1 MNVSNHSKNYNFQQ
15 KREKPPDLQCHCIWP
30 QQLHKNVKNID
41 DDDDNNNPKQT
52 RVWHTLPLLSSGSST
67 RKLTSPPTPTSLRTL
82 HMEEYKHENCNTI
95 SGDTLRKCKNSKSI
109 TTSTAAAD
117 AASCN
122 CSDCTDRYDNNRRY
136 MTTTTTSMINKRLVD
151 KTKSKIRMNNANAN
165 ENIEN
170 ASTIRL
176 GRRLQMKDETDNKT
190 SLTSQQQQESYE
202 TTTTQH
208 ILTTITKAMSSS
220 IAATKTAVA
229 LNWILTKATTTLIL
243 STTSSLNC
251 TLPSSAAAAAASS
264 TTSLA
269 SKTSSS
275 KHQHR
280 RHASNF
286 LSVLS
291 SSSSTLSSLLSAPQS
306 LFPLYPNNDSN
317 RKEEDSCHKCLF
329 ETSEKDE
336 QQTNIL
342 PTLPPIATSLKRLK
356 GKYHSECPPPFT
368 KTTAAPSL
376 SYISQTFIRSLIAT
390 LILILVQLNFTA
402 GDQVILLDTTREAT
416 LEWTRYPYGPQAQ
429 TPGWVEESFTDF
441 VKGINWRSYVVCD
454 VAYHNV
460 NNWLWS
466 PFIDRG
472 PANRLYIEIQF
483 TIRDCSL
490 FPGNALSCKETFS
503 LLYYEFDAATREP
516 PPWQTDSYKLIAR
529 IAAGEGRF
537 NQNSDVDIN
546 TEVKSIAVTKKGV
559 YFAFRDQ
566 GACISVLAVK
576 VYYITCPAVTENF
589 AHFNETPTGREI
601 TIIEKQNGTCVD
613 NAEAYEQPTYLCK
626 GDGKWTIL
634 TGGCRCKGGYEPDY
648 ANKTCNECPV
658 GTFRSAEVSK
668 CIPCPPNS
676 NASKVA
682 SSYCKCLPGFN
693 RHPRDG
699 KHMPCYKPP
708 GPPTNLTLLFVDHI
722 SAILSWNAPVRE
734 NAAADNANTI
744 YRSDIVYKVVCS
756 SCSSNVVLTPSTDT
770 FNETKLTL
778 TNLEPVTTYTIQIH
792 SMNGVSY
799 VMENGTAA
807 NDSDKDQRTTS
818 DSFSSEENGGGKQD
832 NEIPLMPTPTSTIP
846 HGSNINNQPIDL
858 SQIKT
863 EWDEITFT
871 TTESAILSTV
881 SNVRVVHA
889 TSNEVDLIWEKP
901 VQSDAPIEFYEVRW
915 FPKPDFDAI
924 NKTSLTIKETKAHVE
939 GLNDNTEY
947 GFQVRYKTINGYGTY
962 SNIVYAHTQP
972 GVGSVYEENLQ
983 MRIVAGAT
991 VAVVVILVL
1000 VIIATVVFLRS
1011 KNQDD
1016 LDKKSSNHM
1025 PLPLDYASN
1034 EGQVVTYIHAMDTTP
1049 IVKTIQSNV
1058 TTPLFGNSRSYVD
1071 PHTYEDPN
1079 QAIREFAREIDANY
1093 ITIEA
1098 IIGGGEFG
1106 DVCRGRLKI
1115 PPNFVQDIDVAIKTL
1130 KPGSSEKARCDFL
1143 TEASIMG
1150 QFDHPNVIYLQG
1162 VVTRSNPVMIITE
1175 YMENGSLDTFLRVND
1190 GKFQTLQLIV
1200 MLRGIASGMAYLSE
1214 MNYVHRDLAARNV
1227 LVNSQ
1232 LICKIADFGLSREIE
1247 NASDAYTTRGGKI
1260 PVRWTA
1266 PEAIAFRKFTSASD
1280 VWSYG
1285 VVLWEVMSYGERPYW
1300 NWSNQD
1306 VIKSIEKGYRLPA
1319 PMDCPE
1325 ALYQLMLDCWQ
1336 KQRTHRPSFAS
1347 IVSTLDNLA
1356 RQPQALLTTR
1366 NSPENDG
1373 AHIMDSQRGHNIFIS
1388 TDMWLD
1394 NIKMSRYSQHFKDAN
1409 LVTAQQISRLT
1420 AQQLSDMGI
1429 TLVGHQKKI
1438 LHQAR
1443 QLDTII

>member
-1 MNVSNHSKNYNFQQ
+1 MELQSRGKWVHNQINRWNVAYSWMVYVYILFG
-15 KREKPPDLQCHCIWP
+15 
-30 QQLHKNVKNID
+30 
-41 DDDDNNNPKQT
+41 
-52 RVWHTLPLLSSGSST
+52 LLSGFVWS
-67 RKLTSPPTPTSLRTL
+67 
-82 HMEEYKHENCNTI
+82 
-95 SGDTLRKCKNSKSI
+95 
-109 TTSTAAAD
+109 
-117 AASCN
+117 
-122 CSDCTDRYDNNRRY
+122 
-136 MTTTTTSMINKRLVD
+136 
-151 KTKSKIRMNNANAN
+151 
-165 ENIEN
+165 
-170 ASTIRL
+170 
-176 GRRLQMKDETDNKT
+176 
-190 SLTSQQQQESYE
+190 
-202 TTTTQH
+202 
-208 ILTTITKAMSSS
+208 
-220 IAATKTAVA
+220 
-229 LNWILTKATTTLIL
+229 
-243 STTSSLNC
+243 
-251 TLPSSAAAAAASS
+251 
-264 TTSLA
+264 
-269 SKTSSS
+269 
-275 KHQHR
+275 
-280 RHASNF
+280 
-286 LSVLS
+286 
-291 SSSSTLSSLLSAPQS
+291 
-306 LFPLYPNNDSN
+306 
-317 RKEEDSCHKCLF
+317 
-329 ETSEKDE
+329 
-336 QQTNIL
+336 
-342 PTLPPIATSLKRLK
+342 
-356 GKYHSECPPPFT
+356 
-368 KTTAAPSL
+368 
-376 SYISQTFIRSLIAT
+376 
-390 LILILVQLNFTA
+390 
-402 GDQVILLDTTREAT
+402 DQVVLLDTTKEAT

-429 TPGWVEESFTDF
+429 TPGWVEESFTNF
-441 VKGINWRSYVVCD
+441 GKGINWRSYVVCD

-503 LLYYEFDAATREP
+503 LLFYEFDAATREP
-516 PPWQTDSYKLIAR
+516 PPWQPESYKLIAR

-546 TEVKSIAVTKKGV
+546 SEVKSIAVTKKGV

-601 TIIEKQNGTCVD
+601 TIIEQQTGVCVE
-613 NAEAYEQPTYLCK
+613 NAEANEPPTYLCK

-634 TGGCRCKGGYEPDY
+634 TGGCKCKVGYEPDY
-648 ANKTCNECPV
+648 EKQTCNVCPPA
-658 GTFRSAEVSK
+658 TFRSSEVTKCTACPLNSK
-668 CIPCPPNS
+668 TSKSASASCPC
-676 NASKVA
+676 KEG
-682 SSYCKCLPGFN
+682 YY

-699 KHMPCYKPP
+699 KHMPCYRPP
-708 GPPTNLTLLFVDHI
+708 GPPTNLTLLFIDQT
-722 SAILSWNAPVRE
+722 SAIFSWNAPKRLSDE
-734 NAAADNANTI
+734 PMDKK
-744 YRSDIVYKVVCS
+744 YRSDIVFRVKCPTCNSNAVFNPS
-756 SCSSNVVLTPSTDT
+756 SDT
-770 FNETKLTL
+770 FNDTKLTL

-792 SMNGVSY
+792 SLNGVSY
-799 VMENGTAA
+799 SV
-807 NDSDKDQRTTS
+807 QS
-818 DSFSSEENGGGKQD
+818 DSNETYDSTSSDDKSGQHHSSNTS
-832 NEIPLMPTPTSTIP
+832 PLDES
-846 HGSNINNQPIDL
+846 L
-858 SQIKT
+858 LKT
-863 EWDEITFT
+863 EYAEYTF

-881 SNVRVVHA
+881 INIRIDSV
-889 TSNEVDLIWEKP
+889 TSKEVELAWDKP
-901 VQSDAPIEFYEVRW
+901 AHSDSPIEFYEVRW
-915 FPKPDFDAI
+915 FPKSESDSI
-924 NKTSLTIKETKAHVE
+924 NKTTFSTKDSKARIDNLLE
-939 GLNDNTEY
+939 NTEY
-947 GFQVRYKTINGYGTY
+947 GFQVRCKTVNGYGTY
-962 SNIVYAHTQP
+962 SNIVYTQTP
-972 GVGSVYEENLQ
+972 QSVSPVYDDSMQ

-991 VAVVVILVL
+991 VAVVILLVL
-1000 VIIATVVFLRS
+1000 VIVVTVLFLRS
-1011 KNQDD
+1011 KNQDE
-1016 LDKKSSNHM
+1016 LDKKTNNHL
-1025 PLPLDYASN
+1025 PLPMDYASN
-1034 EGQVVTYIHAMDTTP
+1034 E
-1049 IVKTIQSNV
+1049 V
-1058 TTPLFGNSRSYVD
+1058 TTPLFGTSRSYVD

-1079 QAIREFAREIDANY
+1079 QAIREFAREIDASY

-1175 YMENGSLDTFLRVND
+1175 YMENGSLDTFLRAND
-1190 GKFQTLQLIV
+1190 GKFQTLQLIG
-1200 MLRGIASGMAYLSE
+1200 MLRGIASGMAYLSD

-1280 VWSYG
+1280 IWSYG
-1285 VVLWEVMSYGERPYW
+1285 VVLWEVLSYGERPYW

-1336 KQRTHRPSFAS
+1336 KQRTHRPSFTS

-1356 RQPQALLTTR
+1356 RQPQTLLNTR
-1366 NSPENDG
+1366 NSPDNDSTQM
-1373 AHIMDSQRGHNIFIS
+1373 IEVPRGHNIFIS
-1388 TDMWLD
+1388 TDMWLES
-1394 NIKMSRYSQHFKDAN
+1394 IKMSRYSHHFKEAN
-1409 LVTAQQISRLT
+1409 LVTAQQVSRLT

>member
-1 MNVSNHSKNYNFQQ
+1 MPSTYFSVHKRELKNY
-15 KREKPPDLQCHCIWP
+15 CTG
-30 QQLHKNVKNID
+30 
-41 DDDDNNNPKQT
+41 T
-52 RVWHTLPLLSSGSST
+52 R
-67 RKLTSPPTPTSLRTL
+67 
-82 HMEEYKHENCNTI
+82 NTI
-95 SGDTLRKCKNSKSI
+95 SSMSK
-109 TTSTAAAD
+109 
-117 AASCN
+117 
-122 CSDCTDRYDNNRRY
+122 
-136 MTTTTTSMINKRLVD
+136 
-151 KTKSKIRMNNANAN
+151 
-165 ENIEN
+165 
-170 ASTIRL
+170 
-176 GRRLQMKDETDNKT
+176 
-190 SLTSQQQQESYE
+190 
-202 TTTTQH
+202 
-208 ILTTITKAMSSS
+208 
-220 IAATKTAVA
+220 
-229 LNWILTKATTTLIL
+229 
-243 STTSSLNC
+243 
-251 TLPSSAAAAAASS
+251 
-264 TTSLA
+264 LA
-269 SKTSSS
+269 SLQIQFHKINT
-275 KHQHR
+275 
-280 RHASNF
+280 
-286 LSVLS
+286 LVP
-291 SSSSTLSSLLSAPQS
+291 STLVPIPKPMHNGSRHIARLSLL
-306 LFPLYPNNDSN
+306 
-317 RKEEDSCHKCLF
+317 C
-329 ETSEKDE
+329 
-336 QQTNIL
+336 
-342 PTLPPIATSLKRLK
+342 
-356 GKYHSECPPPFT
+356 
-368 KTTAAPSL
+368 
-376 SYISQTFIRSLIAT
+376 ISWLIAIQCN
-390 LILILVQLNFTA
+390 LRFTYA
-402 GDQVILLDTTREAT
+402 DQVVLLDTTREAT

-441 VKGINWRSYVVCD
+441 VKDINWRSYVVCD

-503 LLYYEFDAATREP
+503 LLFYEFDAATREP
-516 PPWQTDSYKLIAR
+516 PPWQTDSYRLIAR

-546 TEVKSIAVTKKGV
+546 TEVKSIAVNKKGV

-589 AHFNETPTGREI
+589 AHFNETPTGKEI
-601 TIIEKQNGTCVD
+601 TIIEKQNGTCVE
-613 NAEAYEQPTYLCK
+613 NAEPYEPPTYLCK

-634 TGGCRCKGGYEPDY
+634 TGGCRCKVGYEPNDV
-648 ANKTCNECPV
+648 NKTCTECPV
-658 GTFRSAEVSK
+658 GTFKSPEVRK
-668 CIPCPPNS
+668 CTPCPPNS
-676 NASKVA
+676 NSSKTG
-682 SSYCKCLPGFN
+682 SPFCKCLPGYY

-699 KHMPCYKPP
+699 RHMPCYSPP
-708 GPPTNLTLLFVDHI
+708 AAPTNLTLLFVDQT
-722 SAILSWNAPVRE
+722 SAIISWSAPARNESQLVE
-734 NAAADNANTI
+734 GQLHS
-744 YRSDIVYKVVCS
+744 YRSDIVYKIRCS
-756 SCSSNVVLTPSTDT
+756 MCNANVMFNPSTDT
-770 FNETKLTL
+770 FNETKITL
-778 TNLEPVTTYTIQIH
+778 TNLDPVTTYTVQIH
-792 SMNGVSY
+792 ATNGISY
-799 VMENGTAA
+799 LIDSSLHSNETTA
-807 NDSDKDQRTTS
+807 N
-818 DSFSSEENGGGKQD
+818 
-832 NEIPLMPTPTSTIP
+832 NEISFANASTASNPL
-846 HGSNINNQPIDL
+846 DL
-858 SQIKT
+858 NEIKT
-863 EWDEITFT
+863 EHAEIIF
-871 TTESAILSTV
+871 TTESALLSTV
-881 SNVRVVHA
+881 FNLRILA
-889 TSNEVDLIWEKP
+889 ITSKDADLEWDKP
-901 VQSDAPIEFYEVRW
+901 LQNDAPLEFYEVRW
-915 FPKPDFDAI
+915 FPKLELDSI
-924 NKTSLTIKETKAHVE
+924 NKTALNTKDTKAHIE
-939 GLNDNTEY
+939 GLMESTDY
-947 GFQVRYKTINGYGTY
+947 GFQVRCKTINGFGSY
-962 SNIVYAHTQP
+962 SNMIYAQTLQS
-972 GVGSVYEENLQ
+972 VSSVYDDSVQIRFIAGAIVTGVLFLVIF
-983 MRIVAGAT
+983 IVAT
-991 VAVVVILVL
+991 VY
-1000 VIIATVVFLRS
+1000 FMRS
-1011 KNQDD
+1011 KHQDE
-1016 LDKKSSNHM
+1016 LDKKSTNHL
-1025 PLPLDYASN
+1025 PLPMDYASN
-1034 EGQVVTYIHAMDTTP
+1034 EGLVVTYM
-1049 IVKTIQSNV
+1049 

-1200 MLRGIASGMAYLSE
+1200 MLRGIASGMSYLSD

-1227 LVNSQ
+1227 LVNAQ

-1336 KQRTHRPSFAS
+1336 KQRTHRPTFAS

-1356 RQPQALLTTR
+1356 RQPQSLLTTR
-1366 NSPENDG
+1366 NSPETDG
-1373 AHIMDSQRGHNIFIS
+1373 AHILDTQRGQNIFIS
-1388 TDMWLD
+1388 TDLWLE
-1394 NIKMSRYSQHFKDAN
+1394 NIKMSRYCQHFKEAN
-1409 LVTAQQISRLT
+1409 LVNAQQISRLT

>member
-1 MNVSNHSKNYNFQQ
+1 MHFATQCDKGKRSIQFKIRLLKYDPKKIKMLSTCRSIGSGELKYHFFKTNSSKQN
-15 KREKPPDLQCHCIWP
+15 
-30 QQLHKNVKNID
+30 
-41 DDDDNNNPKQT
+41 
-52 RVWHTLPLLSSGSST
+52 
-67 RKLTSPPTPTSLRTL
+67 LTSSQ
-82 HMEEYKHENCNTI
+82 
-95 SGDTLRKCKNSKSI
+95 
-109 TTSTAAAD
+109 
-117 AASCN
+117 
-122 CSDCTDRYDNNRRY
+122 
-136 MTTTTTSMINKRLVD
+136 
-151 KTKSKIRMNNANAN
+151 N
-165 ENIEN
+165 EI
-170 ASTIRL
+170 I
-176 GRRLQMKDETDNKT
+176 
-190 SLTSQQQQESYE
+190 
-202 TTTTQH
+202 
-208 ILTTITKAMSSS
+208 
-220 IAATKTAVA
+220 
-229 LNWILTKATTTLIL
+229 
-243 STTSSLNC
+243 
-251 TLPSSAAAAAASS
+251 
-264 TTSLA
+264 
-269 SKTSSS
+269 
-275 KHQHR
+275 
-280 RHASNF
+280 
-286 LSVLS
+286 
-291 SSSSTLSSLLSAPQS
+291 STLQSAFNVLQAPIKRQNRS
-306 LFPLYPNNDSN
+306 RIISKMSFFSIILFIIITVHLGS
-317 RKEEDSCHKCLF
+317 
-329 ETSEKDE
+329 
-336 QQTNIL
+336 TN
-342 PTLPPIATSLKRLK
+342 A
-356 GKYHSECPPPFT
+356 
-368 KTTAAPSL
+368 
-376 SYISQTFIRSLIAT
+376 
-390 LILILVQLNFTA
+390 
-402 GDQVILLDTTREAT
+402 DQVVLLDTTREAT

-503 LLYYEFDAATREP
+503 LLFYEFDAATREP
-516 PPWQTDSYKLIAR
+516 PPWQTDSYRLIAR

-546 TEVKSIAVTKKGV
+546 TEVKSIAVNKKGV

-576 VYYITCPAVTENF
+576 VYYITCPAVTENL

-601 TIIEKQNGTCVD
+601 TIIEKQNGTCVE
-613 NAEAYEQPTYLCK
+613 NAEPYEAPTYLCK

-634 TGGCRCKGGYEPDY
+634 TGGCRCKAGFEPNDL
-648 ANKTCNECPV
+648 NKTCTECPL
-658 GTFRSAEVSK
+658 GTFKSPEVTKCTQCPLNSNSLKTGSPFCK
-668 CIPCPPNS
+668 CIS
-676 NASKVA
+676 G
-682 SSYCKCLPGFN
+682 YY
-693 RHPRDG
+693 RHPNDG
-699 KHMPCYKPP
+699 RHMPCYSPP
-708 GPPTNLTLLFVDHI
+708 AAPTNVTLLFVDQT
-722 SAILSWNAPVRE
+722 SAIISWSAPIKNE
-734 NAAADNANTI
+734 THSNKAQTTKYHSN
-744 YRSDIVYKVVCS
+744 IVYKIRCNMCS
-756 SCSSNVVLTPSTDT
+756 PNVMYNPSTDT
-770 FNETKLTL
+770 FNETKITL
-778 TNLEPVTTYTIQIH
+778 TNLEPVTTYTVQIH
-792 SMNGVSY
+792 ATNSVSY
-799 VMENGTAA
+799 LTDSSRYSNESSLTAI
-807 NDSDKDQRTTS
+807 NDITFSNA
-818 DSFSSEENGGGKQD
+818 SFFNIPLD
-832 NEIPLMPTPTSTIP
+832 LNEI
-846 HGSNINNQPIDL
+846 
-858 SQIKT
+858 KT
-863 EWDEITFT
+863 GYADIVF
-871 TTESAILSTV
+871 TTESVLLSTV
-881 SNVRVVHA
+881 FNLRILA
-889 TSNEVDLIWEKP
+889 ITSKNAELEWDKP
-901 VQSDAPIEFYEVRW
+901 VQSDSPLEFYEVRW
-915 FPKPDFDAI
+915 FPKAELEAI
-924 NKTSLTIKETKAHVE
+924 NKTALNTKETKAYIE
-939 GLNDNTEY
+939 GLLENTEY
-947 GFQVRYKTINGYGTY
+947 GFQVRCKTINGFGSY
-962 SNIVYAHTQP
+962 SNMIYAQTLQP
-972 GVGSVYEENLQ
+972 VGSVYEDSVQ
-983 MRIVAGAT
+983 IRFIAGAIVT
-991 VAVVVILVL
+991 GVLFLVIF
-1000 VIIATVVFLRS
+1000 IIATVYFMRS
-1011 KNQDD
+1011 KHQDE
-1016 LDKKSSNHM
+1016 LDKKSTNHL

-1034 EGQVVTYIHAMDTTP
+1034 E
-1049 IVKTIQSNV
+1049 V

-1200 MLRGIASGMAYLSE
+1200 MLRGIASGMAYLSD

-1227 LVNSQ
+1227 LVNAQ

-1336 KQRTHRPSFAS
+1336 KQRTHRPTFAS

-1356 RQPQALLTTR
+1356 RQPQSLLTTR
-1366 NSPENDG
+1366 NSPESEG
-1373 AHIMDSQRGHNIFIS
+1373 THILDTQRGQNIFIS
-1388 TDMWLD
+1388 TDLWLEH
-1394 NIKMSRYSQHFKDAN
+1394 IKMSRYCQHFKEAN
-1409 LVTAQQISRLT
+1409 LINAQQISRLT